1 MHGVTGAGED
11 STRARGISDYNARPV
26 PMSTQLSPGTSRA
39 GGLPPWSTADLPAPP
54 PFTCRNVLRVIGP
67 GAILL
72 ATAIGGGEWLVG
84 PAAAVKYG
92 ATIMGIATIAI
103 VLQLVFNLEA
113 IRYTLYTGEP
123 IYTGFMRLAP
133 GPTSW
138 AVIYVVL
145 TLVQL
150 GWPALALTA
159 GATVF
164 SMGAGRLPG
173 SDPGDVEIVRWLAIA
188 IVAVVALLL
197 LFGGTVERMLEYAS
211 WSMLVF
217 IFTFLIVA
225 NVVFVPASDWWRTF
239 QGFFTIRSPGGVID
253 WGLLGALAATAGSG
267 GVGNLTI
274 TNWIRDKGFG
284 MGGCVGAIESAVGGR
299 HAPLSPIGVV
309 FPVTTAN
316 LLRWHGWWRYVL
328 IDQVIVWALFCGIGI
343 FLTVNLATS
352 VVPPGSDMQGLATG
366 AYQAQYMA
374 SHLWRGFWVLTLLNG
389 FWILF
394 STHLGNTDLLVR
406 TVTDLTWTGSATARR
421 WTRGRASLIYYAVL
435 AAFSCWAVY
444 TMRLAGPF
452 ALFKV
457 MANVAGLVMAIA
469 GVQILIVN
477 RRFLPRAL
485 RPPLYREVLLGFC
498 VLFYGFFS
506 VRVAIHSFW

>member
-11 STRARGISDYNARPV
+11 STRARGISGYNARPV
-26 PMSTQLSPGTSRA
+26 PMSTQLSSGTSRA
-39 GGLPPWSTADLPAPP
+39 GGLPPWSTADPPAPP

-173 SDPGDVEIVRWLAIA
+173 SDPGDVEIVRWLAIG
-188 IVAVVALLL
+188 IVGVVALLL

-225 NVVFVPASDWWRTF
+225 NVVFVPAADWWRTL

-316 LLRWHGWWRYVL
+316 LLRWHGW
-328 IDQVIVWALFCGIGI
+328 
-343 FLTVNLATS
+343 
-352 VVPPGSDMQGLATG
+352 
-366 AYQAQYMA
+366 
-374 SHLWRGFWVLTLLNG
+374 
-389 FWILF
+389 
-394 STHLGNTDLLVR
+394 
-406 TVTDLTWTGSATARR
+406 
-421 WTRGRASLIYYAVL
+421 
-435 AAFSCWAVY
+435 
-444 TMRLAGPF
+444 
-452 ALFKV
+452 
-457 MANVAGLVMAIA
+457 
-469 GVQILIVN
+469 
-477 RRFLPRAL
+477 
-485 RPPLYREVLLGFC
+485 
-498 VLFYGFFS
+498 
-506 VRVAIHSFW
+506 

>member
-1 MHGVTGAGED
+1 M
-11 STRARGISDYNARPV
+11 
-26 PMSTQLSPGTSRA
+26 
-39 GGLPPWSTADLPAPP
+39 PAPP
-54 PFTCRNVLRVIGP
+54 PFTFRNVLRVIGP

-92 ATIMGIATIAI
+92 TSIMGIATIAI

-133 GPTSW
+133 GPTWW
-138 AVIYVVL
+138 AVVYVIL
-145 TLVQL
+145 TVVQL

-159 GATVF
+159 GATIF

-173 SDPGDVEIVRWLAIA
+173 SGPGDLHLVHWIA
-188 IVAVVALLL
+188 IGIVGFVALLL

-211 WSMLVF
+211 WSMLAF
-217 IFTFLIVA
+217 IFTFLIVV
-225 NVVFVPASDWWRTF
+225 NVLFVPAHDWWRTLT
-239 QGFFTIRSPGGVID
+239 GFFMLRNPGGDMD

-284 MGGCVGAIESAVGGR
+284 MGGRVGAIESAVGGR
-299 HAPLSPIGVV
+299 HTPLSPIGVV
-309 FPVTTAN
+309 FPLTTAN
-316 LLRWHGWWRYVL
+316 LLRWHAWWRYVL
-328 IDQVIVWALFCGIGI
+328 IDQVFVWALFCGLGI

-374 SHLWRGFWVLTLLNG
+374 AHLWRGLWVLTLLNG

-406 TVTDLTWTGSATARR
+406 TVTDLTWTGSASARR
-421 WTRGRASLIYYAVL
+421 WTRGRASLIYYGVL
-435 AAFSCWAVY
+435 FAFSCWAVY
-444 TMRLAGPF
+444 TMRLGGPF

-457 MANVAGLVMAIA
+457 MANVAGFVMAVA

-485 RPPLYREVLLGFC
+485 RPPLYREALLVLC
-498 VLFYGFFS
+498 VGFYGFFAA
-506 VRVAIHSFW
+506 RAALDSFW

>member
-1 MHGVTGAGED
+1 M
-11 STRARGISDYNARPV
+11 
-26 PMSTQLSPGTSRA
+26 
-39 GGLPPWSTADLPAPP
+39 
-54 PFTCRNVLRVIGP
+54 
-67 GAILL
+67 
-72 ATAIGGGEWLVG
+72 
-84 PAAAVKYG
+84 
-92 ATIMGIATIAI
+92 
-103 VLQLVFNLEA
+103 
-113 IRYTLYTGEP
+113 
-123 IYTGFMRLAP
+123 
-133 GPTSW
+133 
-138 AVIYVVL
+138 
-145 TLVQL
+145 
-150 GWPALALTA
+150 
-159 GATVF
+159 
-164 SMGAGRLPG
+164 
-173 SDPGDVEIVRWLAIA
+173 
-188 IVAVVALLL
+188 
-197 LFGGTVERMLEYAS
+197 
-211 WSMLVF
+211 
-217 IFTFLIVA
+217 
-225 NVVFVPASDWWRTF
+225 
-239 QGFFTIRSPGGVID
+239 
-253 WGLLGALAATAGSG
+253 
-267 GVGNLTI
+267 
-274 TNWIRDKGFG
+274 
-284 MGGCVGAIESAVGGR
+284 
-299 HAPLSPIGVV
+299 
-309 FPVTTAN
+309 
-316 LLRWHGWWRYVL
+316 L

>member
-1 MHGVTGAGED
+1 V
-11 STRARGISDYNARPV
+11 STPAE
-26 PMSTQLSPGTSRA
+26 LSAATASRA
-39 GGLPPWSTADLPAPP
+39 GGLPAWSTADLPAPP
-54 PFTCRNVLRVIGP
+54 PFTARNVLRVIGP

-133 GPTSW
+133 GPTWW
-138 AVIYVVL
+138 AVTYVVL

-159 GATVF
+159 AATVF

-173 SDPGDVEIVRWLAIA
+173 SDPTDVDIVRWLAIG
-188 IVAVVALLL
+188 IVVVVALLL

-211 WSMLVF
+211 WSMLAF

-225 NVVFVPASDWWRTF
+225 NVMFVPAVDWWRTLH
-239 QGFFTIRSPGGVID
+239 GFFTIRTPGGGVD

-267 GVGNLTI
+267 GIGNLTI

-284 MGGCVGAIESAVGGR
+284 MGACVGAIDSAVGAR
-299 HAPLSPIGVV
+299 HARLSPIGVV

-316 LLRWHGWWRYVL
+316 LLRWHAWWRYVV
-328 IDQVIVWALFCGIGI
+328 IDQVFVWALFCGIGI

-352 VVPPGSDMQGLATG
+352 VAPPGSDMQGLASG

-406 TVTDLTWTGSATARR
+406 TVTDLAWTGSATARL
-421 WTRGRASLIYYAVL
+421 WTRGRASIIYYAVL

-457 MANVAGLVMAIA
+457 MANVAGFVMAIA

-485 RPPLYREVLLGFC
+485 RPPLYREVLLALC
-498 VLFYGFFS
+498 VVFYGFFS